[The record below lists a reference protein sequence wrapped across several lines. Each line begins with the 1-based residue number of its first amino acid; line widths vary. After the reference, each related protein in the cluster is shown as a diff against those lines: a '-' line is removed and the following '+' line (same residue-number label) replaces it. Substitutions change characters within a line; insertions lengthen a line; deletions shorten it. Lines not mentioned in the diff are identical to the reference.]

1 MRPARVIT
9 GVVCVSALL
18 APAPWERHAF
28 AEDAAPADA
37 SGKLAC
43 IAADTDGQA
52 LRLKGEL
59 RAARR
64 RLKGC
69 SEEACPRMVRDDCL
83 ERIRELTRAQPWV
96 IFDATNGHGRVLRT
110 VQVFL
115 DNRLL
120 TERLDGRPIGVDPG
134 DHTFTF
140 RALGRLGGE
149 LKLTLRE
156 GAWEQHSVV
165 LKTFAPDLVAES
177 DTPVAAPERRAP
189 IQAAA
194 QVAAPRAGVV
204 RPDAPG
210 SEASPTLFDLS
221 TTHGRLEIAAARIGA
236 VGLAVG
242 SILGALTFWTWHT
255 AESDCTNK
263 GCAPDAAARSL
274 ASQAST
280 EGVFSTVAFVVG
292 GTALAAGAI
301 LWLTDRN
308 STTSEGLR
316 VLPSVGPDRGQ
327 ITVRSR
333 F

>member
-1 MRPARVIT
+1 MRAARVIT
-9 GVVCVSALL
+9 GLVCVSAVL

-64 RLKGC
+64 RFNGC
-69 SEEACPRMVRDDCL
+69 SAEACPRMVRDDCL
-83 ERIRELTRAQPWV
+83 ERIHELTRAQPWV

-115 DNRLL
+115 DDRLL

-177 DTPVAAPERRAP
+177 DTPGSAPEGRAP

-194 QVAAPRAGVV
+194 QVGAPRAGVV

-210 SEASPTLFDLS
+210 SEDWPTLFDLS
-221 TTHGRLEIAAARIGA
+221 STHGRLEIAAAGIGA
-236 VGLAVG
+236 VGLVVG
-242 SILGALTFWTWHT
+242 SILGALTFSTWHT
-255 AESDCTNK
+255 AEMDCTM
-263 GCAPDAAARSL
+263 GCDGPARSL

-280 EGVFSTVAFVVG
+280 EGVFSTLAFVVG
-292 GTALAAGAI
+292 GTALAGGAI

-316 VLPSVGPDRGQ
+316 VLPSVGPNRGQ

>member
-1 MRPARVIT
+1 MRAASVIT
-9 GVVCVSALL
+9 GVVCASALL

-28 AEDAAPADA
+28 AEDAAPVDA

-69 SEEACPRMVRDDCL
+69 SAEACPRMVRDDCL

-115 DNRLL
+115 DDRLL

-134 DHTFTF
+134 DHTFKF

-177 DTPVAAPERRAP
+177 DTPVAAPEGRAP
-189 IQAAA
+189 VEAAA
-194 QVAAPRAGVV
+194 QVGAPRAGVV
-204 RPDAPG
+204 TPDARG

-221 TTHGRLEIAAARIGA
+221 STHGRLEIAAAGIGA

-242 SILGALTFWTWHT
+242 SILGALTFSTWHT
-255 AESDCTNK
+255 AEMDCTG
-263 GCAPDAAARSL
+263 GCRDGAARSL

-280 EGVFSTVAFVVG
+280 EGVFSTVAFVAG
-292 GTALAAGAI
+292 GSALAAGAI